1 MLDKRLLAIANLIR
15 KGSYVC
21 DVGTDH
27 AYLPCYLVK
36 EGITKQCVACDIN
49 EMPLQS
55 AKEHIQSYGFEAQ
68 IETILSD
75 GLKNVPSAKAQD
87 IVIAGM
93 GGELI
98 AKILQGVSYTKEKDK
113 RFLLQPMTFVPYLR
127 KYLCEN
133 GYEILSEMPVIDK
146 NKTYTI
152 LCVAYTGVV
161 KEPSALFLLVGKIPE
176 NQSEEAKIY
185 IQRQYQKQIKIAK
198 SIEESSEKKDKAQ
211 QYYQIAFELK
221 DLLNK
226 KEG

>member
-15 KGSYVC
+15 KDSYVC

-36 EGITKQCVACDIN
+36 MGITNRCVACDIN

-55 AKEHIQSYGFEAQ
+55 AMQHISEYGLSSQ

-75 GLKNVPSAKAQD
+75 GLKNVPTEKAED

-98 AKILQGVSYTKEKDK
+98 ASILQGVSYTTDKEK
-113 RFLLQPMTFVPYLR
+113 RFILQPMTNVPYLR
-127 KYLCEN
+127 KFLCEN
-133 GYEILSEMPVIDK
+133 GYEILSETPVIDG

-152 LCVAYTGVV
+152 ICVMYTGVIT
-161 KEPSALFLLVGKIPE
+161 KPSSLFLSVGKIPD
-176 NQSEEAKIY
+176 NNSEESKIY
-185 IQRQYQKQIKIAK
+185 IQRQYNKAMKIGK
-198 SIEESSEKKDKAQ
+198 SLENSLNQQEKAPEYFQ
-211 QYYQIAFELK
+211 LANELK
-221 DLLNK
+221 QLLS
-226 KEG
+226 